1 MTTDRLSI
9 ALAQLDSAEGAVT
22 ANLDRVRTARAEAAA
37 RGADLVLCPEWTAS
51 GPPPDGG
58 FAPALLDAVEEG
70 VRALAAET
78 ADGGP
83 ALLVGAPWRQ
93 DGRTHGGLVL
103 LDGGAVATLRFRHHR
118 PEGAPFVAGPVPGP
132 MSVRGVRLGVMAG
145 ADLESLDVA
154 ETLAESGAE
163 ILAVL
168 DAEPFAPGG
177 HDRRVQAAVVRV
189 IECGLPLVRVNPAG
203 GQGGRVFDGAS
214 FVIGADRSLCIQ
226 APAFEEHLA
235 LTRWE
240 RDTDGAWGCAEGER
254 IAPPEGAEALYRALA
269 LRLAGHANK
278 NGFAGAV
285 VPLDGGPNGGLDS
298 ALSAA
303 LAVDALGAERVRA
316 LLLPGPDSAA
326 DRQDDAVETAE
337 LLGCRC
343 DRVAIEPALRAFDS
357 LLAPIIAG
365 GEADALDTGL
375 RARVRAVAL
384 ATLAEGMAALAVTPA
399 DPPAGGFAALAGV
412 GAAAVRDLVRW
423 RNAHSAPGLR
433 GPAGRV
439 VPARVAG

>member
-37 RGADLVLCPEWTAS
+37 RGADLILCPEWTAS
-51 GPPPDGG
+51 GPPPAGG
-58 FAPALLDAVEEG
+58 FDPAVLDAVEDG

-83 ALLVGAPWRQ
+83 AVLLGAPWRQ
-93 DGRTHGGLVL
+93 DGRTHSGLIL
-103 LDGGAVATLRFRHHR
+103 LDGGAIATLRFRHHR
-118 PEGAPFVAGPVPGP
+118 PEGACFAAGPVPGP

-168 DAEPFAPGG
+168 DAEPFAPGA

-189 IECGLPLVRVNPAG
+189 IESGLPLVRVNPAG
-203 GQGGRVFDGAS
+203 GEGGRVFEGAS
-214 FVIGADRSLCIQ
+214 FVIGADRALRVQ

-235 LTRWE
+235 LTRWD
-240 RDTDGAWGCAEGER
+240 RAGDDAWDCAEGEC
-254 IAPPEGAEALYRALA
+254 IAPSEGVEALYRALA

-285 VPLDGGPNGGLDS
+285 VPLDGGPAS
-298 ALSAA
+298 ALAAA
-303 LAVDALGAERVRA
+303 LAVDALGAERVRV
-316 LLLPGPDSAA
+316 LLLPGPDSAE
-326 DRQDDAVETAE
+326 DRLEDAMETAE
-337 LLGCRC
+337 LLGCRI
-343 DRVAIEPALRAFDS
+343 DRVAIEPALRVFDS
-357 LLAPIIAG
+357 MMAPAIAARDG
-365 GEADALDTGL
+365 DALDSGL
-375 RARVRAVAL
+375 RARVRALTL

-399 DPPAGGFAALAGV
+399 DPPPGGYAALAGV
-412 GAAAVRDLVRW
+412 DGAAVRELVRW
-423 RNAHSAPGLR
+423 RNAHSAAGLR

>member
-1 MTTDRLSI
+1 MTTDRISI
-9 ALAQLDSAEGAVT
+9 ALAQLDPAEGSVT
-22 ANLDRVRTARAEAAA
+22 ANLERVRTARAEAAA
-37 RGADLVLCPEWTAS
+37 RGADLVICPEWAAS

-83 ALLVGAPWRQ
+83 ALLVGAPWRR
-93 DGRTHGGLVL
+93 DGRTHSGLIL

-118 PEGAPFVAGPVPGP
+118 PEGAPFAAGPVPGP

-145 ADLESLDVA
+145 ADLDSLDVA

-189 IECGLPLVRVNPAG
+189 IESGLPLVRVNPAG
-203 GQGGRVFDGAS
+203 GQGGRVFEGAS
-214 FVIGADRSLCIQ
+214 FAIGADRALRVQ

-235 LTRWE
+235 LARWE
-240 RDTDGAWGCAEGER
+240 RDADDAWTCAVGER

-285 VPLDGGPNGGLDS
+285 VPLDGGPAD
-298 ALSAA
+298 ALAAA
-303 LAVDALGAERVRA
+303 LAVDGLGAERVRV
-316 LLLPGPDSAA
+316 LLLPGPDSAG
-326 DRQDDAVETAE
+326 DRLDDAAETAE
-337 LLGCRC
+337 LLGCRI
-343 DRVAIEPALRAFDS
+343 DRVAIGPALRAFDGM
-357 LLAPIIAG
+357 LAPAIG
-365 GEADALDTGL
+365 GGDADALETGL
-375 RARVRAVAL
+375 RARVRAVVL

-399 DPPAGGFAALAGV
+399 DPPPGGFAALSGV
-412 GAAAVRDLVRW
+412 DASGVRELVRW
-423 RNAHSAPGLR
+423 RNAHSAEGLR

-439 VPARVAG
+439 VPARVGG

>member
-1 MTTDRLSI
+1 MTTDRISI
-9 ALAQLDSAEGAVT
+9 ALAQLDCAEGAVT

-83 ALLVGAPWRQ
+83 ALLIGAPWRQ

-203 GQGGRVFDGAS
+203 GQGRRVFEGAS
-214 FVIGADRSLCIQ
+214 FAIGADRSLRVQ
-226 APAFEEHLA
+226 ATAFEEHLV

-240 RDTDGAWGCAEGER
+240 RDDDAWICAEGER
-254 IAPPEGAEALYRALA
+254 IAPTEGAEALYRALT

-285 VPLDGGPNGGLDS
+285 VPLNGGLDG

-303 LAVDALGAERVRA
+303 LAVDALGAERVRV

-326 DRQDDAVETAE
+326 DRLDDAVETAE

-357 LLAPIIAG
+357 MLAPIIAG
-365 GEADALDTGL
+365 GDADALDTGL
-375 RARVRAVAL
+375 RARVRAVTL

-399 DPPAGGFAALAGV
+399 DPPPGGFAAFAGV
-412 GAAAVRDLVRW
+412 DAAAVRDLVRW

-439 VPARVAG
+439 VPARVGG